1 MVGSLGAGLPDQG
14 LPQIQS
20 RQGQPVQVWRFT
32 RPVDVDARFL
42 TARAGGVNAMRRDN
56 CFLLVQRGGPESADL
71 PDSRSAK
78 VQAYGVVW
86 TTT

>member
-42 TARAGGVNAMRRDN
+42 KARAGGLSGVNAMRRDN
-56 CFLLVQRGGPESADL
+56 CFLLVQKGGGGRNRRTA
-71 PDSRSAK
+71 
-78 VQAYGVVW
+78 G
-86 TTT
+86 